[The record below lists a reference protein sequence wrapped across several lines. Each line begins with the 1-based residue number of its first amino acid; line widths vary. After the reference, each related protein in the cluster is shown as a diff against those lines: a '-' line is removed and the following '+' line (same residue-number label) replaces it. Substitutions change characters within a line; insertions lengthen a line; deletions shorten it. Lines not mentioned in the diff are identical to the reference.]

1 MSNTQP
7 LFEADDL
14 WVSAG
19 GSEILKGFSLTV
31 FPGELHVIMGP
42 NGSGKSSFANAIM
55 GNTDYQVDRG
65 AIRFKGADIG
75 ELPVDERAKE
85 GIFLAFQYPEEI
97 SGVSVIQFLRQAL
110 QARRGGD
117 VSVLEVRFSLI
128 EWLEKLGLDPSF
140 ASRHLNEGFSGG
152 EKKRN
157 EMIQMALMEPEF
169 AILDETDSG
178 LDIDSLKTVARS
190 LETIRGSRP
199 EMGTVL
205 ITHYQRILDLLT
217 PTTVHI
223 ALDGRIVESGGME
236 LAEELDQ
243 EGYGRW
249 RQPSG
254 VR

>member
-7 LFEADDL
+7 LFVADDL

-19 GSEILKGFSLTV
+19 GTAILKGFSLTV
-31 FPGELHVIMGP
+31 YPGELHVIMGP

-55 GNTDYQVDRG
+55 GNTDYQVEKG
-65 AIRFKGADIG
+65 SIRFKGVDIG
-75 ELPVDERAKE
+75 GLPVEERAKE

-97 SGVSVIQFLRQAL
+97 SGVSVVQFLRQAL

-140 ASRHLNEGFSGG
+140 ASRYLNEGFSGG

-157 EMIQMALMEPEF
+157 EMIQMALMEPEL

-190 LETIRGSRP
+190 LETIRESRRA
-199 EMGTVL
+199 MGTVL
-205 ITHYQRILDLLT
+205 ITHYQRILELLT
-217 PTTVHI
+217 PTAVHI
-223 ALDGRIVESGGME
+223 AIDGRIVESGGME

-249 RQPSG
+249 RQPSEA
-254 VR
+254 R